1 MAIGRVVQHD
11 VDRDADAATMRGVDE
26 RLEIG
31 ERAELWI
38 DVLVVADVVAEINLR
53 RGIERRDPERGHAEV
68 GEIVEARGD
77 PVQIAYAVAVRVL
90 KTANVDFVEDRVGP
104 PAVGS
109 CRPATADWVSVPHA
123 P

>member
-11 VDRDADAATMRGVDE
+11 VDHNANAPTVGGVDKLVE
-26 RLEIG
+26 VG
-31 ERAELWI
+31 ERAELRI

-53 RGIERRDPERGHAEV
+53 RGIERRDPERGHPEI

-77 PVQIAYAVAVRVL
+77 PVQIADTVAVRVL

-104 PAVGS
+104 PAS
-109 CRPATADWVSVPHA
+109 LQRRLLSSTNYAAASW
-123 P
+123 